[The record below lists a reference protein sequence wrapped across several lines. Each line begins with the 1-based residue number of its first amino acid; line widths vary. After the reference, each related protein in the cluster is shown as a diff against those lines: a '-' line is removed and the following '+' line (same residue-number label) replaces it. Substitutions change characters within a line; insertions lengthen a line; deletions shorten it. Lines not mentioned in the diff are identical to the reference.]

1 MNDIITDYIED
12 EKPTNKNS
20 KTKKI
25 AAGLDIGTMTI
36 ILSRSDK
43 PNKSSITRNM
53 FLKID
58 EDESTLNE
66 FSDISYIKSD
76 DGIFIIGDDAFKMA
90 NLFNKE
96 VSRPMEKGMISPNE
110 IDAVDVLALIIK
122 NMFGDV
128 KDKDIYC
135 SYSVPA
141 RAVDMDRSVTY
152 HEKVFTRILGAIGVN
167 YTSCNEAMA
176 VIYSE
181 CAKDKFSGI
190 GLSFGDG
197 MCNVCCSYKAVDAF
211 TFSTARSGGWIDMNV
226 AKDLNLTVNR
236 VTNVKEKYLDLN
248 KDFRKE
254 PNKKRRR
261 ILEALTYHY
270 SAMIQYTVKNLIKQF
285 NDNFELELDDD
296 IPIVIAGGTA
306 SVPGFLEL
314 FKDTISKFDLPFDVS
329 EIRLAKNPQ
338 TAISRGLLVKTMSDI
353 GIK

>member
-1 MNDIITDYIED
+1 
-12 EKPTNKNS
+12 
-20 KTKKI
+20 
-25 AAGLDIGTMTI
+25 
-36 ILSRSDK
+36 
-43 PNKSSITRNM
+43 
-53 FLKID
+53 
-58 EDESTLNE
+58 
-66 FSDISYIKSD
+66 
-76 DGIFIIGDDAFKMA
+76 MA